1 LPYDAIVRLRSL
13 TRVALMLV
21 PVFTCAARIH
31 AHPSEA
37 PDVMM
42 QEVNRTLR
50 LVRVVAR
57 RRETPKAF
65 RSLRRGTSPR
75 RDR

>member
-1 LPYDAIVRLRSL
+1 VRLRSI
-13 TRVALMLV
+13 TRIALVLA
-21 PVFTCAARIH
+21 PVLTCAARIH
-31 AHPSEA
+31 AHAFEA

-42 QEVNRTLR
+42 QELNRTLR
-50 LVRVVAR
+50 FVRVVAS
-57 RRETPKAF
+57 RRETPNAC